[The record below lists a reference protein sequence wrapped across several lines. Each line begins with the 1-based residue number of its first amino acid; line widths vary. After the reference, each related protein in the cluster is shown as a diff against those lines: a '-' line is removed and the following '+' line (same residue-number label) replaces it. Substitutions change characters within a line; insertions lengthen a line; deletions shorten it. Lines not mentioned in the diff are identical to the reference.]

1 MQRKAKPQHLNIV
14 TESNSGSASPISPSP
29 ALSPLSSAVP
39 NNLSITTQF
48 GLDEKTLY
56 RNFKIA
62 FTEPFKVIIYSP
74 DKGPRKAIMSIEDEC
89 ICWNFSNILDAL
101 KKGTRAMPFKD
112 IKQVTSGKY
121 QKAFRKKDAEAVPE
135 DKCLI
140 VESNNKTLAI
150 QLGSSIQRDVF
161 ADGLDLYIKL
171 KE

>member
-1 MQRKAKPQHLNIV
+1 MQRKGKPQYLNLI
-14 TESNSGSASPISPSP
+14 TQNNSESDSPITPSP

-56 RNFKIA
+56 RNFTIA

-74 DKGPRKAIMSIEDEC
+74 DKGPRKAVMSVEDEC
-89 ICWNFSNILDAL
+89 ICWNFSKLLDAL
-101 KKGTRAMPFKD
+101 KKGTRTMPFKD
-112 IKQVTSGKY
+112 IKQVTRGKY
-121 QKAFRKKDAEAVPE
+121 QTAFRKKDADAVPE

-140 VESNNKTLAI
+140 VESNNKIIAI

-161 ADGLDLYIKL
+161 ADGLDLYMKL
-171 KE
+171 KK